1 MFILHRVNL
10 MFYIRIN
17 SLRDKVVLVERM
29 NSKLELKIITKS
41 ILSKVINL
49 WIAKIIVS
57 LFAWSSRCLAK

>member
-1 MFILHRVNL
+1 M
-10 MFYIRIN
+10 
-17 SLRDKVVLVERM
+17 VLVERM